1 MRAAPTASIT
11 NTQTTKPYVGTANAR
26 PDSLTP
32 RRLTSASTPTKP
44 SERATA
50 WGASDGTAL
59 VIAAT
64 PATTD
69 TATVST

>member
-1 MRAAPTASIT
+1 LATLNSTTHAS
-11 NTQTTKPYVGTANAR
+11 
-26 PDSLTP
+26 DS
-32 RRLTSASTPTKP
+32 
-44 SERATA
+44 ATA
-50 WGASDGTAL
+50 CGTRLGSAL

>member
-1 MRAAPTASIT
+1 M
-11 NTQTTKPYVGTANAR
+11 GTANAF

-32 RRLTSASTPTKP
+32 RRFMTVSSTTKP
-44 SERATA
+44 TDMETA
-50 WGASDGTAL
+50 CRDRSGTAD

>member
-1 MRAAPTASIT
+1 M
-11 NTQTTKPYVGTANAR
+11 ANAR

-32 RRLTSASTPTKP
+32 RRFTDVSSTTKASE
-44 SERATA
+44 SATA
-50 WGASDGTAL
+50 CGASAGTAL

>member
-1 MRAAPTASIT
+1 MA
-11 NTQTTKPYVGTANAR
+11 KAR

-32 RRLTSASTPTKP
+32 RRFMTVSTATKP
-44 SERATA
+44 SESATA
-50 WGASDGTAL
+50 WGASSGTAL

-64 PATTD
+64 PATTE

>member
-1 MRAAPTASIT
+1 MSGLA
-11 NTQTTKPYVGTANAR
+11 KAR

-32 RRLTSASTPTKP
+32 RRLAMVSNATKP
-44 SERATA
+44 TEMTTACAARA
-50 WGASDGTAL
+50 GTAL

-69 TATVST
+69 TATVNT